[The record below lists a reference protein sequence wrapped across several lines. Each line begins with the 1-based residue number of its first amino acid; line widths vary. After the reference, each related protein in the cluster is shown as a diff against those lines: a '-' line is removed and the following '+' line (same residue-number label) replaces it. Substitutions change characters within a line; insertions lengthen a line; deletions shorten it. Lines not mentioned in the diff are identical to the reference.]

1 MSKVNTF
8 YGLLSLTLLT
18 VIRCKTLF
26 VCFNNLF
33 TPTLISWE
41 SMNCSMQGIIDTF
54 EVRCS
59 EDPGILGV
67 SLSLISSC
75 LLYGEPELTSSNAL
89 ACFVQNLKKT
99 QEGASDGG
107 ASGCSAF
114 WLVWLLK

>member
-67 SLSLISSC
+67 SLSLVTFG
-75 LLYGEPELTSSNAL
+75 LYGDLSE
-89 ACFVQNLKKT
+89 QNRMK
-99 QEGASDGG
+99 QNY
-107 ASGCSAF
+107 C
-114 WLVWLLK
+114 V